1 MHISEN
7 FDGCLQI
14 KEHRVLL
21 EYFGGLIDQKLDGLL
36 VEFNRLAPLLFLDLE
51 ELLDQNVQRKL
62 LLDFRCWLHK
72 VLILLKFTS

>member
-14 KEHRVLL
+14 EEHGVLL
-21 EYFGGLIDQKLDGLL
+21 KDFGGLIDQKLDGLL
-36 VEFNRLAPLLFLDLE
+36 VEFNRLAPLLFLDFE

-62 LLDFRCWLHK
+62 LLDFRCWLHE

>member
-14 KEHRVLL
+14 EEHGVLL
-21 EYFGGLIDQKLDGLL
+21 KDFGGLIDQKLDGLL
-36 VEFNRLAPLLFLDLE
+36 VEFNRLAPLLFLHLE

-62 LLDFRCWLHK
+62 LLDFRCWLHE
-72 VLILLKFTS
+72 VLILLKFTF